1 MCQRLNDIS
10 IEIGAVE
17 NKIDYRFS
25 HLKIWQRGH
34 SKQTEKKW
42 GGKSERTISSN
53 DDFLS
58 LNLCAFGWLFLFFVF
73 FFAVFGL
80 WNIHRKI

>member
-25 HLKIWQRGH
+25 DLGIGKEAKRREKSAAFHLMMTFYRRTVWSVFAAH
-34 SKQTEKKW
+34 S
-42 GGKSERTISSN
+42 
-53 DDFLS
+53 
-58 LNLCAFGWLFLFFVF
+58 A
-73 FFAVFGL
+73 
-80 WNIHRKI
+80 NIYV